1 MDPRTFFQALIDKRG
16 LNPTSLAR
24 KMKDSEEG
32 AVSQSVMSRFLK
44 GDTDMSFENARRI
57 GKFMEFDPAAL
68 LDQDACEREGVRL
81 GLTRLGGMASTVSG
95 SPPFT
100 GFTYSD
106 TKLSL
111 APVVEWARLGTDLYK
126 GIEEF
131 NQATTERLPFT
142 TKKAVGI
149 NCKFVRLESDN
160 HAPRILPGDMILID
174 PDNKK
179 PAMDELALFSL
190 PNGDHILLRY
200 RETVDGFE
208 GYDERGRVLD
218 KVRHGIQVAGVF
230 VLFLRE
236 NA

>member
-1 MDPRTFFQALIDKRG
+1 MEPRTLLKALMDAKE
-16 LNPTSLAR
+16 LNPNSLAR
-24 KMKDSEEG
+24 ALNNKPP
-32 AVSQSVMSRFLK
+32 QPQIYRFLEGISK
-44 GDTDMSFENARRI
+44 EPKRST
-57 GKFMEFDPAAL
+57 MEPIAAYFQVPVDAFFDPSIAETVAA
-68 LDQDACEREGVRL
+68 ERGFIRMTEPQPAKQQPSE
-81 GLTRLGGMASTVSG
+81 M
-95 SPPFT
+95 PPFT

-142 TKKAVGI
+142 TKKRVGI
-149 NCKFVRLESDN
+149 NCKFVRLESDS
-160 HAPRILPGDMILID
+160 HAPRIMPGDMILID
-174 PDNKK
+174 PDNTQ

-200 RETVDGFE
+200 RDTVDGFE

>member
-1 MDPRTFFQALIDKRG
+1 MHKQTQRLYEAAKAIKDVSG
-16 LNPTSLAR
+16 LT
-24 KMKDSEEG
+24 D
-32 AVSQSVMSRFLK
+32 VS
-44 GDTDMSFENARRI
+44 
-57 GKFMEFDPAAL
+57 AL
-68 LDQDACEREGVRL
+68 LGISPQTLKNWESRGISAAGLVDAATTLGCSVQWLKEGVGAMDQGNR
-81 GLTRLGGMASTVSG
+81 TTQSPADNVSENTM
-95 SPPFT
+95 FT
-100 GFTYSD
+100 GQTYSV
-106 TKLSL
+106 KNLFR
-111 APVVEWARLGTDLYK
+111 APVVVWARLGTDLYK

-131 NQATTERLPFT
+131 NLGTTETLPFW
-142 TKKAVGI
+142 TKKPVGP

-160 HAPRILPGDMILID
+160 HSPRILPGDMILID